1 MDNKINLFDAILGTV
16 IDQPEMRFNF
26 YQAFL
31 ELELIVLGRTANIGP
46 SQDDEG
52 PSLFLKYIEIENE
65 LVLPVYSSLKKFLTI
80 FPSNQHYVQIHS
92 RDLLPLIDA
101 DASIVLNPGFDL
113 SKKMIPEELLTL
125 RDGRILPYFFEQ
137 LSETQKEKFL
147 VSQVMDVP
155 FSTLQLMSS
164 CVRTVPAIKKA
175 YFTNM
180 YNPIFGG
187 TTFPL
192 VCLELD
198 VLERESSGEILSH
211 VFTTINNN
219 LNIHQR
225 IESAVLDDSLP
236 LTASIVKNI
245 EPFYVRL
252 DELKELFR

>member
-1 MDNKINLFDAILGTV
+1 MDNGINSFDTLLAMAI
-16 IDQPEMRFNF
+16 DKPEMRFHF
-26 YQAFL
+26 YRAFL
-31 ELELIVLGRTANIGP
+31 ELDLFVLGTAEDFEP
-46 SQDDEG
+46 YQDDDG
-52 PSLFLKYIEIENE
+52 PSLLLNYIEIENE
-65 LVLPVYSSLKKFLTI
+65 LVLPVYSSLEKFLTI

-113 SKKMIPEELLTL
+113 SKKMIPEELQTL

-164 CVRTVPAIKKA
+164 CFRTVPAIKKA

-180 YNPIFGG
+180 YNPIVDG
-187 TTFPL
+187 TQFPL
-192 VCLELD
+192 VGLELD

-219 LNIHQR
+219 LIIQQR
-225 IESAVLDDSLP
+225 IEIAVLNDSLP